1 MASFTT
7 DELRSMFVWGAIG
20 GALPTL
26 GKIAGTYGANFDA
39 PAPRVLGVLIALAL
53 YGTIGSIIARAIGN
67 PDVKQALFAGIA
79 APAIVISVLT
89 GASDS
94 QSLHPG
100 PQGHSAGLF
109 SPAFAQAPPVNPQG
123 TRSIVIRPQIVGSY
137 PVGGA
142 IEVSAKSGNRLT
154 QVGTVSLNP
163 SSAPTTL
170 RIPSGP
176 TTLGIHQRGGGDPSG
191 GGQSARRAGEG
202 HADDVGHARPEMG
215 PGRPASTR
223 RRQARGGCRE
233 LIAAKRRVRR
243 APAMGAETRW
253 SVPVGD

>member
-7 DELRSMFVWGAIG
+7 DELRSMFIWGGIG

-39 PAPRVLGVLIALAL
+39 PSPRVLGVLIAIAL
-53 YGTIGSIIARAIGN
+53 YGTIGAIIARAIGN

-100 PQGHSAGLF
+100 AQGSSASLF
-109 SPAFAQAPPVNPQG
+109 SPAFAQAPPGSPQG

-142 IEVSAKSGNRLT
+142 IQVTAKSRNRVT
-154 QVGTVSLNP
+154 QVGTVQLNP
-163 SSAPTTL
+163 GSAPTTL
-170 RIPSGP
+170 HIPSGP
-176 TTLGIHQRGGGDPSG
+176 TTLLFTSEGAQTQVEVDNQPAILVKVTPMTSVTQDLKWALGTQRALAIGKLE
-191 GGQSARRAGEG
+191 A
-202 HADDVGHARPEMG
+202 V
-215 PGRPASTR
+215 
-223 RRQARGGCRE
+223 
-233 LIAAKRRVRR
+233 AAN
-243 APAMGAETRW
+243 
-253 SVPVGD
+253 

>member
-7 DELRSMFVWGAIG
+7 EELRSMFVWGAIG

-39 PAPRVLGVLIALAL
+39 PAPRVLGVAIALAL
-53 YGTIGSIIARAIGN
+53 YGTIGAVIARAIGN

-100 PQGHSAGLF
+100 PQGGSAGWF
-109 SPAFAQAPPVNPQG
+109 SPAFAQAPQPSPEG

-142 IEVSAKSGNRLT
+142 IEVAAKSGNRLT
-154 QVGTVSLNP
+154 QVGTVPLNP
-163 SSAPTTL
+163 GSAPTTL
-170 RIPSGP
+170 HIPTGP
-176 TTLGIHQRGGGDPSG
+176 TTLVFT
-191 GGQSARRAGEG
+191 SA
-202 HADDVGHARPEMG
+202 
-215 PGRPASTR
+215 
-223 RRQARGGCRE
+223 
-233 LIAAKRRVRR
+233 
-243 APAMGAETRW
+243 GAETQVEVENQPAVLVKITPMT
-253 SVPVGD
+253 SVTQDLKWALGAQRALAVGKLEAVAAN